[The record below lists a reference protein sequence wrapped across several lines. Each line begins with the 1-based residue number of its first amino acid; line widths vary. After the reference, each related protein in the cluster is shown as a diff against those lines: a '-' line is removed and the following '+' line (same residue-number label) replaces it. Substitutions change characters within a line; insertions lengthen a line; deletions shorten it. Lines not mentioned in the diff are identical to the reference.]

1 MRLRRLCLEIFAL
14 RRFFNEPIGNF
25 QNARLSGANGS
36 IFRLRLQAKLLSPR
50 FALEK
55 TRAGGI

>member
-25 QNARLSGANGS
+25 QMQLLSGANGS
-36 IFRLRLQAKLLSPR
+36 IFNLGLQVKLLVLPT
-50 FALEK
+50 FDIH
-55 TRAGGI
+55 RAGGI